1 MTLVVEMKFGS
12 TVYGTTVPE
21 SDVDYKRVFLPSGR
35 DIVMCQSKEQIG
47 GQNKKAK
54 GERNAPGAIDKES
67 WSLKKYL
74 RLLAEGQ
81 TNAFD
86 MLFTPEHHYVQSSYT
101 WRELMKNRDRLIHKG
116 IEGFLGYCKSQA
128 EKYSLKGER
137 VLAVEKALALL
148 SSFNQAD
155 KLHDDLAQAVVATVG
170 DAKYVSL
177 ADQWNPAIGRADS
190 FLVICGKKV
199 NFHNKVRL
207 ATELA
212 EKTLSSYGDR
222 AHKAADADGMDTKAF
237 YHAVRTAYEAEELLL
252 TGNITF
258 PRPEAPLLLD
268 IRNSKVS
275 YAEVCAIIEAK
286 TIDVN
291 AAVLKSTLPPGPDL
305 KFIEAFVYTH
315 NLREILNYHTY
326 DYKSEYEHD

>member
-35 DIVMCQSKEQIG
+35 DIVMCDAKDQIG

-54 GERNAPGAIDKES
+54 GQRNAPGAIDKES

-74 RLLAEGQ
+74 RLLGEGQ

-116 IEGFLGYCKSQA
+116 IEGFLGYCKAQA

-137 VLAVEKALALL
+137 VLAVQKAYNIL
-148 SSFNQAD
+148 SAFNQSD
-155 KLHDDLAQAVVATVG
+155 KLHDDLAKEVVYGVSNLR
-170 DAKYVSL
+170 YVSI
-177 ADQWNPAIGRADS
+177 DTQWNPAIGRADQ
-190 FLVICGKKV
+190 FLMICGKKV

-212 EKTLSSYGDR
+212 LKIIGDYGDR

-237 YHAVRTAYEAEELLL
+237 YHAVRTAFEAEELLL

-268 IRNSKVS
+268 IRNGKVS
-275 YAEVCAIIEAK
+275 YAEVCSIIEAK

-291 AAVLKSTLPPGPDL
+291 AAVLKSTLPEKLDY
-305 KFIEAFVYTH
+305 KFIEAFIYTH